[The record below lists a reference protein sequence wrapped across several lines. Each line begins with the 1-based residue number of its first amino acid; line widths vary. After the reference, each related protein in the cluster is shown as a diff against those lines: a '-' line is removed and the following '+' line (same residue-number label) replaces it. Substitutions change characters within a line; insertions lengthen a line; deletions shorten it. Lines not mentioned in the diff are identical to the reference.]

1 MSKLTVKKEL
11 FAHKVVELDNQ
22 SEAYRIAY
30 PHSQKWK
37 DSAVWSCASTLAS
50 DPKVK
55 QRIKEL
61 RMELNNKE
69 IITKEEMLQTYAEM
83 YRTNPMDYLTVIEE
97 EDIETDKEGNVVD
110 RSVTQKV
117 IIKNLDE
124 LTEAQQKCIKS
135 IKPTRNG
142 IELELYPKTD
152 VGDRIAKMLG
162 LNDPEKLDI
171 KSELTGDKHTDV
183 IDILQAAEKLKKE

>member
-1 MSKLTVKKEL
+1 MSKLTTKKEL
-11 FAHKVVELDNQ
+11 FAQKVVELDNQ

-37 DSAVWSCASTLAS
+37 DTAVWSCASTLAS
-50 DPKVK
+50 QPMVA
-55 QRIKEL
+55 QRIKEI
-61 RMELNNKE
+61 RAELSKKD
-69 IITKEEMLQTYAEM
+69 IITKEEMLKTYAEM
-83 YRTNPMDYLTVIEE
+83 YRANPIDFVTVKS
-97 EDIETDKEGNVVD
+97 EDKTEVDKEGNVLSTEYSQV
-110 RSVTQKV
+110 VLV
-117 IIKNLDE
+117 KNLEE

-142 IELELYPKTD
+142 VEIELYPKTD

-162 LNDPEKLDI
+162 FNEAEKLDV

-183 IDILQAAEKLKKE
+183 IDILKAAEKLKGK

>member
-1 MSKLTVKKEL
+1 MSKLTVKQEK
-11 FAHKVVELDNQ
+11 FVRAYVESGNATQ
-22 SEAYRIAY
+22 AYIEAYSTKNMKQATINNNAY
-30 PHSQKWK
+30 MLLNKSDIKASVKKLKSKLRNK
-37 DSAVWSCASTLAS
+37 D
-50 DPKVK
+50 
-55 QRIKEL
+55 
-61 RMELNNKE
+61 

-117 IIKNLDE
+117 IIKNLEE

>member
-1 MSKLTVKKEL
+1 MSKLTVKQEK
-11 FAHKVVELDNQ
+11 FVRAYVESGNATQ
-22 SEAYRIAY
+22 AYIEAYSTKNMKQATINNNAY
-30 PHSQKWK
+30 MLLNKSDIKASVKKLKSKLRNK
-37 DSAVWSCASTLAS
+37 D
-50 DPKVK
+50 
-55 QRIKEL
+55 
-61 RMELNNKE
+61 

-142 IELELYPKTD
+142 VELELYPKTD

>member
-1 MSKLTVKKEL
+1 MSKLTTKKEL
-11 FAHKVVELDNQ
+11 FAQKVVELDNQ

-37 DSAVWSCASTLAS
+37 DTAVWSCASTLAS
-50 DPKVK
+50 QPMVA
-55 QRIKEL
+55 QRIKEI
-61 RMELNNKE
+61 RAELSKKE
-69 IITKEEMLQTYAEM
+69 IITKEEMIRTYAEM

-110 RSVTQKV
+110 RSITQKV

-142 IELELYPKTD
+142 VELELYPKTD

-171 KSELTGDKHTDV
+171 KSELTGDKHIDV

>member
-55 QRIKEL
+55 QRVKEL

-69 IITKEEMLQTYAEM
+69 IITKEEMIRTYAEM
-83 YRTNPMDYLTVIEE
+83 YRANPIDFVTVKSEYKTE
-97 EDIETDKEGNVVD
+97 VDKEGNVLSTEYLQV
-110 RSVTQKV
+110 VLV
-117 IIKNLDE
+117 KNLEE
-124 LTEAQQKCIKS
+124 LTEAQQRCIKS

-142 IELELYPKTD
+142 VEIELYPKTD

-162 LNDPEKLDI
+162 FNE
-171 KSELTGDKHTDV
+171 
-183 IDILQAAEKLKKE
+183 AEKTSVEVSSKLTDEELLMKIDKLKENVEK

>member
-1 MSKLTVKKEL
+1 MSKLTVKQEK
-11 FAHKVVELDNQ
+11 FVRAYVESGNATQ
-22 SEAYRIAY
+22 AYIEAYSTKNMKQATINNNAY
-30 PHSQKWK
+30 MLLNKSDIKASVKKLKSKLRNK
-37 DSAVWSCASTLAS
+37 D
-50 DPKVK
+50 
-55 QRIKEL
+55 
-61 RMELNNKE
+61 

-97 EDIETDKEGNVVD
+97 EDIETDKEGNVTD

>member
-1 MSKLTVKKEL
+1 MSKLTVKQEK
-11 FAHKVVELDNQ
+11 FVRAYVESGNATQ
-22 SEAYRIAY
+22 AYIEAYSTKNMKQATINNNAY
-30 PHSQKWK
+30 MLLNKSDIKASVKKLKSKLRNK
-37 DSAVWSCASTLAS
+37 D
-50 DPKVK
+50 
-55 QRIKEL
+55 
-61 RMELNNKE
+61 

-142 IELELYPKTD
+142 VELELYPKTD

-162 LNDPEKLDI
+162 LNEVERTSIEVSSKLTDEELMDQINKLEKN
-171 KSELTGDKHTDV
+171 V
-183 IDILQAAEKLKKE
+183 KK

>member
-1 MSKLTVKKEL
+1 MSKLTVKQEK
-11 FAHKVVELDNQ
+11 FVRAYVESGNATQ
-22 SEAYRIAY
+22 AYIEAYSTKNMKQATINNNAY
-30 PHSQKWK
+30 MLLNKSDIKASVKKLKSKLRNK
-37 DSAVWSCASTLAS
+37 D
-50 DPKVK
+50 
-55 QRIKEL
+55 
-61 RMELNNKE
+61 

-152 VGDRIAKMLG
+152 VGDRIARMLG
-162 LNDPEKLDI
+162 FNDPEKLDI
-171 KSELTGDKHTDV
+171 KGELTGDKHTDV

>member
-1 MSKLTVKKEL
+1 MSKLTVKQEK
-11 FAHKVVELDNQ
+11 FVRAYVESGNATQ
-22 SEAYRIAY
+22 AYIEAYSTKNMKQATINNNAY
-30 PHSQKWK
+30 MLLNKSDIKASVKKLKSKLRNK
-37 DSAVWSCASTLAS
+37 D
-50 DPKVK
+50 
-55 QRIKEL
+55 
-61 RMELNNKE
+61 

>member
-1 MSKLTVKKEL
+1 MSKLTVKQEK
-11 FAHKVVELDNQ
+11 FVRAYVESGNATQ
-22 SEAYRIAY
+22 AYIEAYSTKNMKQATINNNAY
-30 PHSQKWK
+30 MLLNKSDIKASVKKLKSKLRNK
-37 DSAVWSCASTLAS
+37 D
-50 DPKVK
+50 
-55 QRIKEL
+55 
-61 RMELNNKE
+61 

-97 EDIETDKEGNVVD
+97 EDIETDKEGNITD